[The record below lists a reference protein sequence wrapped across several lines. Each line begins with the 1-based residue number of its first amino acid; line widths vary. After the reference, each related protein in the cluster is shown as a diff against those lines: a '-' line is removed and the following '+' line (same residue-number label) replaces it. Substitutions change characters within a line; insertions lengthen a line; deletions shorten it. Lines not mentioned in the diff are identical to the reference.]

1 MNEKM
6 RLKIDSFREKAED
19 LYGDGKNI
27 EEFIETLREKFK
39 DSEKL
44 SFISNE
50 LKYFIN
56 MFKDYESGDYKDISK
71 EKILYILMGLI
82 YLVTPSRLKPKV
94 FENTLIEEI
103 IIIGF
108 LFKEIKTE
116 LSKYKAWKN
125 HRDMVVVD
133 EDYEIIQMDIKFED

>member
-1 MNEKM
+1 MNEKI
-6 RLKIDSFREKAED
+6 RLKIDCFRDKAED
-19 LYGDGKNI
+19 IYGDGKNI
-27 EEFIETLREKFK
+27 EEFIESLRGKFK

-50 LKYFIN
+50 LKYLLN

-82 YLVTPSRLKPKV
+82 YLITPSRLKPKV
-94 FENTLIEEI
+94 FENTIIEEI

-108 LFKEIKTE
+108 IYRELKKELT
-116 LSKYKAWKN
+116 KYKTWKKD
-125 HRDMVVVD
+125 RDMLVVD
-133 EDYEIIQMDIKFED
+133 DNYEIVQMDIKFED